1 MDSPMEI
8 IQNIASLT
16 SWQDII
22 FLLASTI
29 VGGLYIN
36 SSAKSKAEEVERKAN
51 KAAIDALQLQV
62 TIQQEQ
68 IKYLKDALLEIGI
81 RVTMDGKIMHIHK
94 NEHKE
99 EA

>member
-1 MDSPMEI
+1 MEI
-8 IQNIASLT
+8 IQNLATLS
-16 SWQDII
+16 SWQGII

-36 SSAKSKAEEVERKAN
+36 SSAKSKAEQVERNAN
-51 KAAIDALQLQV
+51 KAAIEALQLQV
-62 TIQQEQ
+62 HIQQEQ
-68 IKYLKDALLEIGI
+68 ILYLKQALLEVGI
-81 RVTMDGKIMHIHK
+81 RVTVDGQIVHVHK